1 MYTRPYCA
9 RIRVFICSCIRVLIA
24 RVYASLLRAYTRL
37 HLLMY
42 TRPYC
47 ACIRVLIARVY
58 ASSFAHVYQGAVKH
72 GRGNGYGAP
81 DLCVMHGPPVYTCKF
96 ANIFAN
102 DSFANISNKTLFRF
116 EHIEQNVGS
125 LQTLFSMDYWDV
137 SLKNNVKNVQ
147 KGITLQNRKVG
158 KLFSLFT
165 KPIDYIF
172 WMCVYLTYI
181 TNISCN

>member
-1 MYTRPYCA
+1 MY
-9 RIRVFICSCIRVLIA
+9 IL
-24 RVYASLLRAYTRL
+24 ASETSRSRATQLRSPRDRL
-37 HLLMY
+37 
-42 TRPYC
+42 
-47 ACIRVLIARVY
+47 V
-58 ASSFAHVYQGAVKH
+58 QGAVKH

-81 DLCVMHGPPVYTCKF
+81 DLCVMHGPPVYTRKF

-102 DSFANISNKTLFRF
+102 ESNM
-116 EHIEQNVGS
+116 HIEQNVGS

-172 WMCVYLTYI
+172 WMCVYLTYM

>member
-1 MYTRPYCA
+1 MY
-9 RIRVFICSCIRVLIA
+9 IL
-24 RVYASLLRAYTRL
+24 ASETSRSRATQLRSPRDRL
-37 HLLMY
+37 
-42 TRPYC
+42 
-47 ACIRVLIARVY
+47 V
-58 ASSFAHVYQGAVKH
+58 QGAVKH

-81 DLCVMHGPPVYTCKF
+81 VCKF

-102 DSFANISNKTLFRF
+102 ESNI
-116 EHIEQNVGS
+116 HIEQNVGS

-172 WMCVYLTYI
+172 WMCVYLTYM